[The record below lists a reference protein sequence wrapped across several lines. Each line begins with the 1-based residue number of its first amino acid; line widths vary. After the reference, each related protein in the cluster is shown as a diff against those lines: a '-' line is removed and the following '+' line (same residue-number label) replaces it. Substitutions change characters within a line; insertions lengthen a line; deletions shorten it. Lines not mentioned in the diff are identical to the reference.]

1 MENKEKEIVDL
12 VKQVIQ
18 LKTELKST
26 AAGYREE
33 IKELEKQISD
43 LIDEAPK
50 RMKIKCNNITWEI
63 SIL

>member
-43 LIDEAPK
+43 LIDEAAEK
-50 RMKIKCNNITWEI
+50 NKIKCNNITWEI

>member
-43 LIDEAPK
+43 LIDEAADK
-50 RMKIKCNNITWEI
+50 NEKE
-63 SIL
+63 

>member
-33 IKELEKQISD
+33 IKELETK
-43 LIDEAPK
+43 LNKPK
-50 RMKIKCNNITWEI
+50 ENEK
-63 SIL
+63 